1 MDRDQLLEIVREATV
16 GVLGVDPAVVT
27 PEAHF
32 ADDLDADSL
41 ALVEII
47 MAVEDKLDIQVP
59 EEELKEVRTVGSAL
73 DLLASKVPAGA

>member
-1 MDRDQLLEIVREATV
+1 MDRDKLLEIVREATV
-16 GVLGVDPAVVT
+16 GVLGVDPAAVT

-47 MAVEDKLDIQVP
+47 MAVEDQLDIQVP
-59 EEELKEVRTVGSAL
+59 EDELKEVRTVGAAL
-73 DLLASKVPAGA
+73 DLLAGKVG

>member
-16 GVLGVDPAVVT
+16 GVLGVEPAAVT
-27 PEAHF
+27 ADSHF

-47 MAVEDKLDIQVP
+47 MAVEDRLDIQVP
-59 EEELKEVRTVGSAL
+59 EEELKDVRTVGGAL
-73 DLLASKVPAGA
+73 DLLASKVPASA

>member
-16 GVLGVDPAVVT
+16 GVLGVEPAAVT

-32 ADDLDADSL
+32 SDDLDADSL

-47 MAVEDKLDIQVP
+47 MAIEDRLDIQVP
-59 EEELKEVRTVGSAL
+59 EEELKDVRTVGSAL
-73 DLLASKVPAGA
+73 DLLAAKVPAGS

>member
-16 GVLGVDPAVVT
+16 GVLGVEPVAVT
-27 PEAHF
+27 PDAHF

-47 MAVEDKLDIQVP
+47 MAVEDRLDIQVP
-59 EEELKEVRTVGSAL
+59 EEELKDVRTVGSAL
-73 DLLASKVPAGA
+73 DLLSAKVGASA

>member
-1 MDRDQLLEIVREATV
+1 MDREKLLEIVREATV
-16 GVLGVDPAVVT
+16 SVLGVDPASVT

-47 MAVEDKLDIQVP
+47 MAVEDQLDIQVP
-59 EEELKEVRTVGSAL
+59 EEELKDVRTVGAAL
-73 DLLASKVPAGA
+73 DLLATKVD

>member
-1 MDRDQLLEIVREATV
+1 MDREKLLEILREATV
-16 GVLGVDPAVVT
+16 GVLGVEPSAVT

-47 MAVEDKLDIQVP
+47 MAVEDQLDIQVP
-59 EEELKEVRTVGSAL
+59 EDELKDVRTVGAAL
-73 DLLASKVPAGA
+73 DLLATKVS

>member
-16 GVLGVDPAVVT
+16 GVLGASP
-27 PEAHF
+27 PPSPPRPHF

-47 MAVEDKLDIQVP
+47 MAVEDRLDIQVP
-59 EEELKEVRTVGSAL
+59 EDELKDVRTVGSAL
-73 DLLASKVPAGA
+73 DLLAAKVGAGA

>member
-1 MDRDQLLEIVREATV
+1 MNRDQLLEILREATV
-16 GVLGVDPAVVT
+16 GVLGCDPAAVK

-47 MAVEDKLDIQVP
+47 MAVEDRLDIQVP
-59 EEELKEVRTVGSAL
+59 EDELKDVRTVGAAL
-73 DLLASKVPAGA
+73 DLLEGKVAA

>member
-1 MDRDQLLEIVREATV
+1 MDREKLLEIVREATV
-16 GVLGVDPAVVT
+16 GVLGVDPAAVT

-47 MAVEDKLDIQVP
+47 MAVEDQLDIQVP
-59 EEELKEVRTVGSAL
+59 EEELKDVRTVGAAL
-73 DLLASKVPAGA
+73 DLLAAKVD

>member
-1 MDRDQLLEIVREATV
+1 MDRDQLLEILKEATV
-16 GVLGVDPAVVT
+16 GVLGVDPAAVT

-47 MAVEDKLDIQVP
+47 MAVEDRLDIQVP
-59 EEELKEVRTVGSAL
+59 EEELKDVRTVGAAL
-73 DLLASKVPAGA
+73 DLLSAKVPAGA

>member
-1 MDRDQLLEIVREATV
+1 MDREKLLEIVREATV
-16 GVLGVDPAVVT
+16 GVLGVDPAAVT

-47 MAVEDKLDIQVP
+47 MAVEDQLDIQVP
-59 EEELKEVRTVGSAL
+59 EDELKDVRTVNAAI
-73 DLLASKVPAGA
+73 DLLASKVS

>member
-1 MDRDQLLEIVREATV
+1 MDREKLLEIVREATV
-16 GVLGVDPAVVT
+16 GVLGVDPAAVT

-47 MAVEDKLDIQVP
+47 MAVEDQLDIQVP
-59 EEELKEVRTVGSAL
+59 EEELKEVRTVGAAL
-73 DLLASKVPAGA
+73 DLLATKIS

>member
-1 MDRDQLLEIVREATV
+1 MTRDQLLEIVREATV
-16 GVLGVDPAVVT
+16 GVLGVDPAAVT

-47 MAVEDKLDIQVP
+47 MAVEDQLDIQVP
-59 EEELKEVRTVGSAL
+59 EEELKDVRTVGAAL
-73 DLLASKVPAGA
+73 DLLDSKVNQPA

>member
-1 MDRDQLLEIVREATV
+1 MDREKLLEIVREATV
-16 GVLGVDPAVVT
+16 GVLGVDPAAVT

-47 MAVEDKLDIQVP
+47 MAVEDQLDIQVP
-59 EEELKEVRTVGSAL
+59 EEELKDVRTVQAAI
-73 DLLASKVPAGA
+73 DLLASKTS